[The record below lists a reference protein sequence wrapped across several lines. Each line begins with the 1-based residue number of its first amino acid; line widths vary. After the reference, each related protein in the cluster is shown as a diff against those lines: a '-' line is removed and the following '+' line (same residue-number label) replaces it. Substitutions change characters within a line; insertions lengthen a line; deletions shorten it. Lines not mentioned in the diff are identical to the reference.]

1 MIVCPKCKHVE
12 MEGALFC
19 SECGNRMID
28 AEGAQTHRMAEPAAP
43 AQEANH
49 VRSAARRSE
58 PGEAKTS
65 LYILK
70 TDKYLPLEGQQE
82 FTIGRVA
89 KGQSI
94 HPDLDLS
101 PYSAY
106 EDGVSRIHAMIRVT
120 RGSVGITDLSS
131 VNGTYINDVR
141 IPANQFRPV
150 EEGDL
155 ISLGRFKIKIVIRE

>member
-19 SECGNRMID
+19 SECG
-28 AEGAQTHRMAEPAAP
+28 HRMDNAETAQQPHAVASGIPQQKPALTWSQP
-43 AQEANH
+43 LNSS
-49 VRSAARRSE
+49 RSGIFPR
-58 PGEAKTS
+58 

-70 TDKYLPLEGQQE
+70 SEKYLPLQGQQE

-94 HPDLDLS
+94 HPDIDLT

-106 EDGVSRIHAMIRVT
+106 EDGVSRIHAMIRVAE
-120 RGSVGITDLSS
+120 GNVGITDLSS

-141 IPANQFRPV
+141 IPANQFRPI
-150 EEGDL
+150 EQGDL
-155 ISLGRFKIKIVIRE
+155 ISLGKFKIKIVFRE